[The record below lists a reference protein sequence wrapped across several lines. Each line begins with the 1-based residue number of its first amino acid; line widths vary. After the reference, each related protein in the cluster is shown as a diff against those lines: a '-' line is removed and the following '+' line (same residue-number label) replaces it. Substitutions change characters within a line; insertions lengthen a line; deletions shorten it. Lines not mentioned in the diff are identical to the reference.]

1 MIDLAMTKLKYL
13 VVACLLVGFFGCKQ
27 ETYQVGQII
36 TDKGEILFWLYDET
50 PLHKASFIDL
60 ASSGYWDS
68 LHFNRV
74 IDNFVVQG
82 GCPDTPAG
90 FSDSPYLISPEFN
103 DSIKH
108 TYGAVGA
115 GRDEN
120 PDKISAGCQLYIV
133 DAEEGLPRLDGEYM
147 IFGQM
152 FKGFD
157 VLENISKVAT
167 DKSNTPL
174 DKITIDVNVVDL
186 TENELIDLGYNFN

>member
-1 MIDLAMTKLKYL
+1 MTKLNTI
-13 VVACLLVGFFGCKQ
+13 VVALVLIGCFGCKQ
-27 ETYQVGQII
+27 ETFQVGQIL
-36 TDKGEILFWLYDET
+36 TPKGEILFWLYDDT

-74 IDNFVVQG
+74 IENFVVQG
-82 GCPDTPAG
+82 GCPDTPEG
-90 FSDSPYLISPEFN
+90 FSDSPYLIPPEFN
-103 DSIKH
+103 DSIH
-108 TYGAVGA
+108 HIYGAVGA

-120 PDKISAGCQLYIV
+120 SEKISAGCQLYIV
-133 DAEEGLPRLDGEYM
+133 DAEAGLPRLDGEYM

-157 VLENISKVAT
+157 VLDAISKVDT

-174 DKITIDVNVVDL
+174 EKIMMDVNVIELTADEL
-186 TENELIDLGYNFN
+186 TERGYNAK